1 VTPPSP
7 PPDPNA
13 PEAPALRAVL
23 LGASNLRAA
32 LPLLFSEARRRADGP
47 VEVLAALGQGR
58 SYGTWSR
65 YLFLHRL
72 PGIAGCG
79 LWPELARRPP
89 RPTLALLTDVGNDL
103 AYGQPPERI
112 AGWIETCLDRLEQS
126 GAHTVLTLLP
136 LAGLEALPAW
146 RFRLAGA
153 LFFPGRELH
162 REELLDRARWLQERL
177 RRAAR
182 ERGAAAVELPADWY
196 GLDPIHFRRSRRE
209 GAWSRVLQA
218 WPELGAAR
226 REALPRHRI
235 PFATIRA
242 AESRLFGVTIRGQQ
256 PAAQLNDGSKL
267 FLF

>member
-1 VTPPSP
+1 MTTPSP

-13 PEAPALRAVL
+13 PAAPALRVVL

-32 LPLLFSEARRRADGP
+32 LPLVFSEARRRTDGP

-58 SYGTWSR
+58 SYGLWSR

-89 RPTLALLTDVGNDL
+89 RRTLALLTDIGNDL
-103 AYGQPPERI
+103 AYGQPPDRI
-112 AGWIETCLDRLEQS
+112 AGWIEACLDRLEEA
-126 GAHTVLTLLP
+126 GAQTVLTLLP

-153 LFFPGRELH
+153 IFFPGRELQ
-162 REELLDRARWLQERL
+162 REALLDRARSLQERL

-182 ERGAAAVELPADWY
+182 ERGVATVELPADCY
-196 GLDPIHFRRSRRE
+196 GLDPIHFRRSHRE
-209 GAWSRVLQA
+209 RAWRRVLEA
-218 WPELGAAR
+218 WPELGPPC

-256 PAAQLNDGSKL
+256 PAVQLNDESELSL
-267 FLF
+267 F